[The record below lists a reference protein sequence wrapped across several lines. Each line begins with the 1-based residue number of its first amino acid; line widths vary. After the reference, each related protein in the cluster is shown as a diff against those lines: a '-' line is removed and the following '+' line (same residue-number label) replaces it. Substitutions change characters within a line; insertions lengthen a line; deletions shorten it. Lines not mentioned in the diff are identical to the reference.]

1 MLASNTPLIRA
12 FRFLPPSM
20 PLRRAKGRCSD
31 RGWRAVVT
39 RAEPGLHATRP
50 LVFAK
55 RRPANPGRVSL
66 PAELVF
72 GEVACGGGLHFA
84 FLRTVRH
91 MTASLCGGLSDAEN
105 DLRTAQFETDWHRQ
119 GQYARSAADTAAQV
133 AVDSTTSDAD
143 RARAVAV
150 MDTALALA
158 ARSLLREAH
167 STLADAR
174 GHADPQR
181 RRELAR
187 SAVSKARQV
196 ARHRDATEDERAEAR
211 QIIGHGRMLATTVG
225 ASVRRQQRV
234 EREQEQPDIAI

>member
-1 MLASNTPLIRA
+1 MQPDPGARV
-12 FRFLPPSM
+12 RPP
-20 PLRRAKGRCSD
+20 
-31 RGWRAVVT
+31 
-39 RAEPGLHATRP
+39 
-50 LVFAK
+50 AK
-55 RRPANPGRVSL
+55 RDAWPPPKLFS
-66 PAELVF
+66 
-72 GEVACGGGLHFA
+72 GEVARGGGLRFT
-84 FLRTVRH
+84 LLPTVRH
-91 MTASLCGGLSDAEN
+91 MTASLSGGLDDAEN

-158 ARSLLREAH
+158 ARSLLREAQ

-234 EREQEQPDIAI
+234 EREQEQPGIAI